1 MQMLRVG
8 MFIIAVFA
16 ISSLTD
22 PYLGLQQPLLSH
34 AVNALVFYTVSLVI
48 LFLTG
53 RILVSLSILTALA
66 LVLRYAEKTKFG
78 LLSTNIVYA
87 DFTIIP
93 GLLSEPDLVLGFLEP
108 SLMSLAIGLGA
119 AVVLGGFWWIGKR
132 ERRIGGLTRWAC
144 LAAGVLAVVSVG
156 TMKAPRKIDA
166 LSWRDFH
173 QSKGAKSVGVAG
185 NILLGRMTAH
195 DVKRPA
201 NSKLAA
207 EFWNEP
213 LVRQAAAGIAREG
226 NALRPDIVV
235 IQSESLFE
243 PSQLCGMSD
252 TPVLQNLA
260 AEKPSPPGNLKVPVF
275 GGRTLQSEFEMITG
289 TPVSHYPGSMFAYY
303 ELLDRPVNA
312 FPASS
317 GASATRAS

>member
-34 AVNALVFYTVSLVI
+34 AVNALIFYTVSLVI

-119 AVVLGGFWWIGKR
+119 AVVLGGS
-132 ERRIGGLTRWAC
+132 GGSA
-144 LAAGVLAVVSVG
+144 S
-156 TMKAPRKIDA
+156 
-166 LSWRDFH
+166 
-173 QSKGAKSVGVAG
+173 
-185 NILLGRMTAH
+185 
-195 DVKRPA
+195 
-201 NSKLAA
+201 
-207 EFWNEP
+207 
-213 LVRQAAAGIAREG
+213 G
-226 NALRPDIVV
+226 NAA
-235 IQSESLFE
+235 SE
-243 PSQLCGMSD
+243 G
-252 TPVLQNLA
+252 
-260 AEKPSPPGNLKVPVF
+260 
-275 GGRTLQSEFEMITG
+275 
-289 TPVSHYPGSMFAYY
+289 
-303 ELLDRPVNA
+303 
-312 FPASS
+312 
-317 GASATRAS
+317 